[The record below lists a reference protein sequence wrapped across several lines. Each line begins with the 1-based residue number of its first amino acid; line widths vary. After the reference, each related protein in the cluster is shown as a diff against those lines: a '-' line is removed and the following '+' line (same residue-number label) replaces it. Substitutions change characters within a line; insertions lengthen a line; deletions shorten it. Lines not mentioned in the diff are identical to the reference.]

1 MSYKSLGAVAILA
14 TLLAPGAAMAAS
26 AVATTNVNLRA
37 GPSTAYPAVNVVG
50 AGEGV
55 RVHGCLNSRSWCDV
69 SYGRQRGWMSSNY
82 LAFIDRGRRYT
93 GTHAVTALRAPVITF
108 SFGKYWDDH
117 YRGRPF
123 CRDRDRWERRD
134 FRDAR
139 QELRHERRD
148 VRDARRELREER
160 RELKDARKRVEH
172 ERWR

>member
-1 MSYKSLGAVAILA
+1 
-14 TLLAPGAAMAAS
+14 
-26 AVATTNVNLRA
+26 
-37 GPSTAYPAVNVVG
+37 
-50 AGEGV
+50 
-55 RVHGCLNSRSWCDV
+55 
-69 SYGRQRGWMSSNY
+69 
-82 LAFIDRGRRYT
+82 
-93 GTHAVTALRAPVITF
+93 VITF

-123 CRDRDRWERRD
+123 YRDRDRWERRD